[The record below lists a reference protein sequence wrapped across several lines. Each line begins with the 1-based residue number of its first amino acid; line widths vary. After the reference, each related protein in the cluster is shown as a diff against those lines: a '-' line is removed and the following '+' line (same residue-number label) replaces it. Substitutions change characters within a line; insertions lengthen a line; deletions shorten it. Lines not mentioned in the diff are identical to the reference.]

1 MLKKARMAC
10 LAYMNHPPC
19 RCKHIRTANPIE
31 RSFKE
36 LKRRYLITE
45 WRRFSERLGGGASI
59 FQDLDLGEALSAEA
73 KLRPTEGGGKHPPE
87 AKSFGKSSAED
98 LKRREMPPP
107 PVTSYKRRVKV
118 MEHFPTEESS
128 IRILYRLLQ
137 TQNETLEAR
146 PIGHFGIYTNW

>member
-1 MLKKARMAC
+1 MPSSRDQLQV
-10 LAYMNHPPC
+10 
-19 RCKHIRTANPIE
+19 IRDH
-31 RSFKE
+31 
-36 LKRRYLITE
+36 LYLITG

-107 PVTSYKRRVKV
+107 PVTSYD
-118 MEHFPTEESS
+118 H
-128 IRILYRLLQ
+128 L
-137 TQNETLEAR
+137 
-146 PIGHFGIYTNW
+146 H

>member
-1 MLKKARMAC
+1 MG
-10 LAYMNHPPC
+10 
-19 RCKHIRTANPIE
+19 
-31 RSFKE
+31 
-36 LKRRYLITE
+36 YLITE

-107 PVTSYKRRVKV
+107 PVTSYK
-118 MEHFPTEESS
+118 
-128 IRILYRLLQ
+128 L
-137 TQNETLEAR
+137 
-146 PIGHFGIYTNW
+146 GISCCEPAEFLSLNRSGR